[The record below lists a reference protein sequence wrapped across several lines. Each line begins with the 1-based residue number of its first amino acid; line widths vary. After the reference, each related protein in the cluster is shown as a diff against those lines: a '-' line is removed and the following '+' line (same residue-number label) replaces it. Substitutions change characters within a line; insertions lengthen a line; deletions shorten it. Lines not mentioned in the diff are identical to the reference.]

1 MKKKHRVSIQNK
13 RFQLRIVSPCHRDYD
28 IYLVTISKT
37 YAMEMLS
44 QYSSLGFQC
53 ELSKFNLKSSKHYLQ
68 ENGCVT
74 EFFIDNQLSMNI
86 PLWDEFRALHFIHVS
101 RRLEEAFDSYLYDF
115 YNAADITMRSLLDLY
130 INKKNNN
137 QLFETLNEIAM
148 TFLRRNSTKFM
159 RNHDFHID
167 ELSLFKNMINEILT
181 GSNDFLPF

>member
-1 MKKKHRVSIQNK
+1 MKKKHRASIQNK

-53 ELSKFNLKSSKHYLQ
+53 ELSKFNLKSSQHYLQ

-74 EFFIDNQLSMNI
+74 EFFIDNQLSVNI

-181 GSNDFLPF
+181 GSYGFLPF

>member
-1 MKKKHRVSIQNK
+1 MKKKHRASIQNK
-13 RFQLRIVSPCHRDYD
+13 QFQLRIVSPCHKDYD
-28 IYLVTISKT
+28 IYLFTVSES

-68 ENGCVT
+68 ENGSVT

-115 YNAADITMRSLLDLY
+115 YNTADITMRSLLDLY

>member
-1 MKKKHRVSIQNK
+1 MKKKHRASIQNK
-13 RFQLRIVSPCHRDYD
+13 RFQLRIVSPCHKDYD
-28 IYLVTISKT
+28 IYLLTVSKS

-53 ELSKFNLKSSKHYLQ
+53 ELSQFNLKSSQHYLQ

-74 EFFIDNQLSMNI
+74 KFFNDNQLSMNI
-86 PLWDEFRALHFIHVS
+86 PLWDEFRTLHFIHVS
-101 RRLEEAFDSYLYDF
+101 RRLEEAFDSYSYDF

-148 TFLRRNSTKFM
+148 TFLRRNSTEFM